1 MLVVDPSGL
10 DGESLEYHEEAM
22 DEFGGIRRMVNR
34 NDRAVA
40 ATVIGGRV
48 VWSDGQFVDGYG
60 REFAAGRF
68 LPAGE
73 AVAPRETVG
82 SRAAVAPG

>member
-1 MLVVDPSGL
+1 
-10 DGESLEYHEEAM
+10 M

-40 ATVIGGRV
+40 ATIIGGHV
-48 VWSDGQFVDGYG
+48 VWSDGQFAPGYG
-60 REFAAGRF
+60 SEFAAGRF

-73 AVAPRETVG
+73 AVGPRPAE
-82 SRAAVAPG
+82 SRTASRPVESPRPAAGLR